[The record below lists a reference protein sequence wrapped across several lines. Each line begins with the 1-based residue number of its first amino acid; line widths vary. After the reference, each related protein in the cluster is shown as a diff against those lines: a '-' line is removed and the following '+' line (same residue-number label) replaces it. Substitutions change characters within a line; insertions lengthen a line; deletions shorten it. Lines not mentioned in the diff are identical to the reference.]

1 MARIWR
7 VAFTDS
13 CVQRELVI
21 VEADEVEREKVSE
34 FPRLAQEVLAMQSC
48 KTCEKDWPFEGV
60 LGMKELLKQVDM
72 GSWHATYLN
81 CLFQHRELHAIGL
94 GSDSSP
100 ESHFLCTHFFVY
112 LVTNIDR
119 ATSMSEDM
127 VFLWLASSWWVGAT
141 EMDFLTSAND
151 IGFRLSP
158 FTRWIERVPTRC
170 GNHFSH
176 STCMGCYI

>member
-13 CVQRELVI
+13 FVQRELVI

-48 KTCEKDWPFEGV
+48 KACEKDWPFEGV
-60 LGMKELLKQVDM
+60 LGINELLKQVDM

-94 GSDSSP
+94 GSDSS
-100 ESHFLCTHFFVY
+100 
-112 LVTNIDR
+112 
-119 ATSMSEDM
+119 
-127 VFLWLASSWWVGAT
+127 
-141 EMDFLTSAND
+141 
-151 IGFRLSP
+151 
-158 FTRWIERVPTRC
+158 
-170 GNHFSH
+170 
-176 STCMGCYI
+176 

>member
-13 CVQRELVI
+13 FVQRELVI

-48 KTCEKDWPFEGV
+48 KACEKDWPFEGV
-60 LGMKELLKQVDM
+60 LGMNELLKQVDM

-94 GSDSSP
+94 GSDSS
-100 ESHFLCTHFFVY
+100 
-112 LVTNIDR
+112 
-119 ATSMSEDM
+119 
-127 VFLWLASSWWVGAT
+127 
-141 EMDFLTSAND
+141 
-151 IGFRLSP
+151 
-158 FTRWIERVPTRC
+158 
-170 GNHFSH
+170 
-176 STCMGCYI
+176 